1 VKRERTS
8 QGNKRASRPAS
19 KRRPLDPEASQ
30 NRAHKEARLRRE
42 KGLKEPSKKETPG
55 AQKSAAKKT
64 ETKPKE
70 HFAKKF
76 MKKPLESERPGRED
90 TPSRYT
96 RTTSR
101 YPKKSDE
108 SESPG
113 KGDRTSKFDRSD
125 ATFKK
130 KPFEKDRP
138 GKSDAPSK
146 YSRTSSRFPK
156 KTDDSER
163 SERGD
168 RTSKFDRSEPTFKK
182 KPFEKDR
189 PGKSDAPSKFSKTTS
204 RYPKKSDA
212 TERHEKGDSPSKF
225 SRPVSKLTKKPIE
238 SKRIER
244 EAVPERTSRH
254 SSKQEGGFQGEM
266 RLNKYLAHCGIAS
279 RRAVDVLIMQ
289 GHATVNGV
297 IVQEMGYKVK
307 ETDVV
312 AFKGKVIKPVDK
324 LVYYLLNKPRNVI
337 ATSNDERG
345 RKTVMDI
352 IAAKVPERIYPVGR
366 LDRNTSGLIL
376 LTNDGDLTKKL
387 SHPSHKV
394 PKVYLVTLDKNLS
407 LKDLEL
413 IRDGITLEDGEIKAD
428 SLHYMEG
435 LSKREVQIEI
445 HSGRNRLVR
454 RIFEHLGY
462 EVVKLDRTY
471 YAGLTK
477 KNLPRGMFRPLT
489 KEEVRMLKHFS

>member
-1 VKRERTS
+1 MKRERPP
-8 QGNKRASRPAS
+8 QGDKRASRPAS

-42 KGLKEPSKKETPG
+42 KGITEPSKKDTSG
-55 AQKSAAKKT
+55 ASKSAAKKT
-64 ETKPKE
+64 EPAPKE

-76 MKKPLESERPGRED
+76 MKKPLESERPGR
-90 TPSRYT
+90 
-96 RTTSR
+96 
-101 YPKKSDE
+101 
-108 SESPG
+108 
-113 KGDRTSKFDRSD
+113 
-125 ATFKK
+125 
-130 KPFEKDRP
+130 
-138 GKSDAPSK
+138 SDAPSK
-146 YSRTSSRFPK
+146 YSRTDSKYTKKSSEGDRP
-156 KTDDSER
+156 
-163 SERGD
+163 ERGD
-168 RTSKFDRSEPTFKK
+168 RTSKYSKPDSKYTKKSSESDRPDRGDKPTRFSRSDSKFTK
-182 KPFEKDR
+182 KPSEGDRPERGDRPSKFSRPDSKFTKKPSERDR
-189 PGKSDAPSKFSKTTS
+189 PGKDDAPSKFSRSTS
-204 RYPKKSDA
+204 RYNKKAEEGDRP
-212 TERHEKGDSPSKF
+212 ERGDRPSKF
-225 SRPVSKLTKKPIE
+225 SRPDSKFTKKPIE
-238 SKRIER
+238 GERIDNEDAPPR
-244 EAVPERTSRH
+244 VSRR

-307 ETDVV
+307 ETDVITY
-312 AFKGKVIKPVDK
+312 KGKVIRPVDK
-324 LVYYLLNKPRNVI
+324 LVYFLLNKPRNVI
-337 ATSNDERG
+337 ATSSDERG
-345 RKTVMDI
+345 RKTVIDI
-352 IAAKVPERIYPVGR
+352 MAEKIPERIYPIGR

-394 PKVYLVTLDKNLS
+394 PKVYQVTLDKNLS

-413 IRDGITLEDGEIKAD
+413 IREGITLEDGDIKAD

-489 KEEVRMLKHFS
+489 NEEVRMLKHFS

>member
-1 VKRERTS
+1 VKRERPP
-8 QGNKRASRPAS
+8 QGDKRTSRPAS
-19 KRRPLDPEASQ
+19 QRRPIDPAASQ
-30 NRAHKEARLRRE
+30 NRAHKEARLLRE
-42 KGLKEPSKKETPG
+42 KGLKAPSKKDITDQP
-55 AQKSAAKKT
+55 KSAAKKT
-64 ETKPKE
+64 ESKPKE

-76 MKKPLESERPGRED
+76 MKKPLESERPERRD
-90 TPSRYT
+90 ASSKFSKSTSRYPEKSEESARPE
-96 RTTSR
+96 RTDKSSKFSRSDSKFTKKPSESNHPERGDAPSKLSRSTSR
-101 YPKKSDE
+101 YPKKSE
-108 SESPG
+108 KSNRPE
-113 KGDRTSKFDRSD
+113 RTD
-125 ATFKK
+125 
-130 KPFEKDRP
+130 
-138 GKSDAPSK
+138 
-146 YSRTSSRFPK
+146 TSSK
-156 KTDDSER
+156 I
-163 SERGD
+163 
-168 RTSKFDRSEPTFKK
+168 
-182 KPFEKDR
+182 
-189 PGKSDAPSKFSKTTS
+189 
-204 RYPKKSDA
+204 
-212 TERHEKGDSPSKF
+212 
-225 SRPVSKLTKKPIE
+225 SRPLSKSSKNPIE
-238 SKRIER
+238 SER
-244 EAVPERTSRH
+244 FDKEDVPERFSRR

-307 ETDVV
+307 EGDIV

-407 LKDLEL
+407 LKDLER
-413 IRDGITLEDGEIKAD
+413 IREGITLEDGEIKAD
-428 SLHYMEG
+428 SLHFIEG
-435 LSKREVQIEI
+435 ESKREVQIEV

-462 EVVKLDRTY
+462 EVIKLDRTY